1 MFRGL
6 TFGLPNDGFLTFIRC
21 KNCRHSWLKSPKIN
35 QKANSQQLK
44 PDQFFPDRTVAAAK
58 LPEQGDEYEAGD
70 LAVVS
75 GWGTLSSGGESSDV
89 LMKVEVPIV
98 SDTSESVE
106 LIG

>member
-1 MFRGL
+1 MRPQFKTKYHYL
-6 TFGLPNDGFLTFIRC
+6 QELDIEEEFL
-21 KNCRHSWLKSPKIN
+21 
-35 QKANSQQLK
+35 
-44 PDQFFPDRTVAAAK
+44 
-58 LPEQGDEYEAGD
+58 GDEYEAGD